1 MENQKHHI
9 VEYLTNL
16 YVWVGLAV
24 LTIFTIRVSEFD
36 LKMLTVAVALGVA
49 TVKAVLVLMY
59 FMHLKFDSKILTV
72 MVIVTLIVFLSMI
85 VFTFFDYTFRA

>member
-1 MENQKHHI
+1 MEEHKQHI
-9 VEYLTNL
+9 VEYLTNI
-16 YVWVGLAV
+16 YVWIGLAF
-24 LTIFTIRVSEFD
+24 LTIVTIWVSEFD

-72 MVIVTLIVFLSMI
+72 MVFVTMIVFLSMI
-85 VFTFFDYTFRA
+85 IFTFFDYTFRS

>member
-1 MENQKHHI
+1 MENHKHHI

-24 LTIFTIRVSEFD
+24 LTIVTIWVSEFD